1 MENQLVE
8 RIASNSAYATSAVAM
23 TAGMSVN
30 EWLALGGF
38 LLGFATFVV
47 NWVYKHR
54 SYQLQVRKSDGVS
67 GGCSRCD

>member
-1 MENQLVE
+1 ME

-30 EWLALGGF
+30 EWLAMGGF
-38 LLGFATFVV
+38 LLGFATFIV

-54 SYQLQVRKSDGVS
+54 SYQLQVKKSDGS
-67 GGCSRCD
+67 LGDCPRCD